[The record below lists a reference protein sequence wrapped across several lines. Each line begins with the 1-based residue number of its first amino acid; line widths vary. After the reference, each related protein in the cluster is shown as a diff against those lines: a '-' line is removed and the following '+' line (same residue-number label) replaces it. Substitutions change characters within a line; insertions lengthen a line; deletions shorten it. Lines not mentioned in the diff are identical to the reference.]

1 MKGLLKI
8 VGGLV
13 ALLVIVVV
21 AGGVLLGMFF
31 DPNEYKPEIKKLALE
46 QGGVELNIEGDLGW
60 SVFPWLGIEIN
71 QISVNYPGQ
80 PKLAELNQAQVSVEI
95 PALISGNVKMSSIV
109 LDGLTLNLVKT
120 KDGKTNWAVSDAGKQ
135 SSAGVAETTPDAAE
149 AAGGAALALDIESIA
164 ITNGNISYDDQ
175 MTASK
180 VLLNNF
186 SMTSGKVVTGAF
198 FPAELSFQAEQY
210 QAGEKQ
216 LTVDAGVQ
224 AEFFLDLAEQNYDI
238 KGLKSTLGLS
248 GAPFNG
254 KSLSVNLAADI
265 ASNLANESALV
276 DNLKLTAANINATGN
291 VAVQGFAKPTI
302 TGQLKVDSFSLQELL
317 SALGQPAIETTDPE
331 VLKAIS
337 FNTELGGPANTL
349 GLNKLKLKLDDT
361 NFDGSFVF
369 NLANGAIAL
378 NLQGDEINADRYLP
392 PAKEAQQTANTESAP
407 KTSGGERYSKEP
419 VIPRDTIKG
428 LELDVKLGLDKLLMS
443 GLTLTKLQLQ
453 TDAHGGLVN
462 LRKINA
468 DMYGGTL
475 RNSAVI
481 DVRKSPTRLS
491 SKKNVKGIQIGN
503 MLMDMAEVDRI
514 TGTFSSQSNMTAR
527 GESVHAIVNSL
538 NGTASVS
545 MPKGEIKGIDIAQ
558 SICQGFNNVA
568 SLGVNAEQVDG
579 STPFANLGGN
589 FKVTNGVV
597 SNKDLKASLDAMVVK
612 GRGKVNLPKANLDYR
627 LGLTIEED
635 LFKQTCSV
643 NNSLQGVEWP
653 MDCKGSFDDDP
664 AKLCRPDA
672 GVLEDIIKQKAKK
685 KLESKLMEKL
695 GGGSSDG
702 EGDSKVEGAKK
713 LLRGLFGE

>member
-8 VGGLV
+8 VGGLI

-46 QGGVELNIEGDLGW
+46 QGGVELNIDGDLGW

-120 KDGKTNWAVSDAGKQ
+120 KDGKTNWAVSGAGQQ

-149 AAGGAALALDIESIA
+149 AAGGAALALDIESIS

-224 AEFFLDLAEQNYDI
+224 AEFFIDLAEQKYDI
-238 KGLKSTLGLS
+238 KGLKSTLGMS

-265 ASNLANESALV
+265 ASNLANESALIN
-276 DNLKLTAANINATGN
+276 NLKLTAANINATGN
-291 VAVQGFAKPTI
+291 VAVKGFAKPTI
-302 TGQLKVDSFSLQELL
+302 TGQLEVDSFSLQELL

-331 VLKAIS
+331 ALKAIS

-361 NFDGSFVF
+361 NFDGSFVL

-392 PAKEAQQTANTESAP
+392 PAKEAQQTASTESAP
-407 KTSGGERYSKEP
+407 KAAAGERYSKEP

-428 LELDVKLGLDKLLMS
+428 LNLDVKLGLDKLLMS

-462 LRKINA
+462 VSKINA

-491 SKKNVKGIQIGN
+491 SKKNVKGIQIGDL
-503 MLMDMAEVDRI
+503 LMDMAEVDRI

-568 SLGVNAEQVDG
+568 SLGINAEQVDG

-597 SNKDLKASLDAMVVK
+597 SNNDLKAALDAMVVK

-643 NNSLQGVEWP
+643 NNSLQGIEWP

-672 GVLEDIIKQKAKK
+672 SVLEDIIKQKAKK

-713 LLRGLFGE
+713 LLRGLFGN